1 MNTFRK
7 DLSCSTAAGQGWTG
21 QERVSKGWNM
31 LEQSW
36 NRLEEACNIK
46 LETGFNRLGT
56 CQSNL
61 TYSRCLSKKQR
72 HADEAK
78 WDPSKGGNGGSHQQM
93 WMVRGGTT

>member
-36 NRLEEACNIK
+36 NRLEEACNK
-46 LETGFNRLGT
+46 LETCFNRLGT

-61 TYSRCLSKKQR
+61 TYSRCLSI
-72 HADEAK
+72 
-78 WDPSKGGNGGSHQQM
+78 NLM
-93 WMVRGGTT
+93 LWMRRGGTS